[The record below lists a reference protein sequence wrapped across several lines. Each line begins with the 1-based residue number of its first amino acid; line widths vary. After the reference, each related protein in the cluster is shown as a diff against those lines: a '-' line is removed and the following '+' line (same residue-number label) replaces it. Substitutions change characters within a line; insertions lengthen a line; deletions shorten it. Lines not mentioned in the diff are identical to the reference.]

1 MPASDKPRH
10 RSGYSA
16 ADTALVVSAC
26 LSVAVTL
33 GAYLEDVCI
42 VGGLV
47 PPLLID
53 LQYGSPD
60 VDKAHPGTNDLDIGL
75 ALAVLDDER
84 YAELAGRLRQEGFEP
99 DRNAQGNVTIQR
111 WSMGR
116 FKVTIDFLIPPAPN
130 QSPALR
136 IQPLEGDFG
145 AIVTPGLELAFEERV
160 MIELDG
166 HTLAGERARR
176 AVPVCGAAA
185 FTILKALA
193 FGDRSE
199 PKDAYDLVYVL
210 RGSPGGPAAVAGRI
224 VEHAD
229 VHGPILQRGLDLLA
243 RDFTGPDSIG
253 PRRAAEFDVTGEETP
268 DEAAADA
275 NGYVADLL
283 AACRAAGLPVADA
296 S

>member
-16 ADTALVVSAC
+16 EGTALVVSAC

-42 VGGLV
+42 IGGLV

-60 VDKAHPGTNDLDIGL
+60 VDKPHPGTNDLDIGL

-84 YAELAGRLRQEGFEP
+84 YAELAGRLRQEGFAP
-99 DRNAQGNVTIQR
+99 DRNAQGNVTVQR

-116 FKVTIDFLIPPAPN
+116 LKVTIDFLIPPAPN

-166 HTLAGERARR
+166 PTLTGERARR
-176 AVPVCGAAA
+176 AVPVCGAGA
-185 FTILKALA
+185 FTTLKALA
-193 FGDRSE
+193 FGDRGE

-210 RGSPGGPAAVAGRI
+210 RGSPGGPSAVAGCI

-229 VHGPILQRGLDLLA
+229 AHGHIVERALGLLA

-268 DEAAADA
+268 EEAAADA

-283 AACRAAGLPVADA
+283 TACRAAGLSVADGR
-296 S
+296 